1 MEKNRDKVNIL
12 MVDDMP
18 SKLLSYEAILGDLG
32 ENLIK
37 ATSARE
43 ALAALLKDEFAVV
56 LMDVSMPEVDGF
68 ELAAMIHE
76 HPRHIETAIIF
87 VSGVHLTDIDRIK
100 AYQRGAVDYVSV
112 PIIAE
117 ILRAKVSVFVE
128 LYRKRQ
134 QLEHV
139 NLELE
144 RRVAERTEELQ
155 KRNEELQI
163 LNKELIRGE
172 ESLRQ
177 SEYNLQ
183 QALSAAEKANRL
195 KDEFLATVSHELRTP
210 LNTILGWA
218 HILQS
223 SRVEPGIAAS
233 GLAAIASSAKN
244 QTQIINDILDTERI
258 VNGKMDLQPQ
268 SVSLTELLSSAFN
281 TLAHAISAKNIRVTS
296 NFGDG
301 AANMFLY
308 VDPQR
313 LQQVFWNVLSNAVKF
328 SPNGGKIDI
337 EVKRN
342 ESEAMISF
350 RDWGKG
356 IGPDFLPFVFE
367 RFRQEDS
374 STTRKFGGLGLG
386 LSIAKHLIEL
396 HGGSIGAESEGEGKG
411 AQFIIRLPSTLF
423 TEKSA
428 VPSDE
433 VESTKVKPAASYPN
447 LMRAR
452 ILFVDDDPNTLAV
465 LAQTFNEIGAEV
477 RSSYSSFVALGVANF
492 WQPDLLVSDI
502 AMPDHDGYW
511 LIRQIRARNSSL
523 REVPAIALTAH
534 ASPAS
539 QSEALMSGFDGF
551 LAKPVE
557 PGEILEMANR
567 LLETRKASLYGFS
580 TETPISNL
588 NASLRGKKILLLED
602 DLLFTEV
609 LRMALQAEGFEFRS
623 AATASEAFAI
633 VKEWAPDAIISD
645 LGLPEE
651 DGFAFMQK
659 IRTLPS
665 FGNSGIPVL
674 ALSGYGMEEGTRALA
689 AGFRAFK
696 TKPVE
701 PDMVV
706 SFLAELF
713 QTEEGGSQSAERN
726 TRY

>member
-87 VSGVHLTDIDRIK
+87 VSGVHLSDLDRIK

-117 ILRAKVSVFVE
+117 ILRAKVGVFVE

-134 QLEHV
+134 QLEQV

-155 KRNEELQI
+155 KRNEELQV

-172 ESLRQ
+172 DSLRQ
-177 SEYNLQ
+177 SEHNLQ

-210 LNTILGWA
+210 LNTILGWS

-223 SRVEPGIAAS
+223 SRVEPGIAVS

-296 NFGDG
+296 NFGEG
-301 AANMFLY
+301 TTNLFLY
-308 VDPQR
+308 VDAQR

-342 ESEAMISF
+342 ELEASISF
-350 RDWGKG
+350 QDWGKG
-356 IGPDFLPFVFE
+356 ISPEFLPFVFE

-386 LSIAKHLIEL
+386 LSIAQHLVEL
-396 HGGSIGAESEGEGKG
+396 HGGSITAESEGEERGSK
-411 AQFIIRLPSTLF
+411 FSIHLPSTLF
-423 TEKSA
+423 TEKQA
-428 VPSDE
+428 VQLEEPE
-433 VESTKVKPAASYPN
+433 FMPVKAGASFPN
-447 LMRAR
+447 LLKAR
-452 ILFVDDDPNTLAV
+452 ILFVDDDPNTLAL

-477 RSSYSSFVALGVANF
+477 RSSHSGFVALGVANF

-511 LIRQIRARNSSL
+511 LIRQIRSGNSSI
-523 REVPAIALTAH
+523 REIPAIALTAH
-534 ASPAS
+534 ASPTD
-539 QSEALMSGFDGF
+539 QSEALSSGYDGF
-551 LAKPVE
+551 LAKPIE
-557 PGEILEMANR
+557 PGSILDMANR
-567 LLETRKASLYGFS
+567 LLDSRKTSLYGFS
-580 TETPISNL
+580 IETPVSKINEG
-588 NASLRGKKILLLED
+588 LRGKKILLLED

-609 LRMALQAEGFEFRS
+609 LRMALQAEGLVFRS
-623 AATASEAFAI
+623 AATASEAFSI
-633 VKEWAPDAIISD
+633 VKEWSPDAIISD

-651 DGFAFMQK
+651 DGFAFMEK
-659 IRTLPS
+659 IRKLPL
-665 FGNSGIPVL
+665 FEGPGIPVL
-674 ALSGYGMEEGTRALA
+674 ALSGYGVEEGNRALA

-701 PDMVV
+701 PDTVV

-713 QTEEGGSQSAERN
+713 RNELDGSQSESR
-726 TRY
+726 TDY